1 MLSSRGS
8 YEVKIKT
15 INGSFDFAVN
25 RYETSDGHS
34 NWLRL
39 TDTALSEHHESEMLQ
54 QFSLRY
60 ATMLSYERVSRLV
73 HERCGNTK
81 LSDQR
86 IHHLVQ
92 EKAAAITVAQAVLI
106 RDSQAESREVQAVVV
121 DIYDKESE
129 EVIWLSDGVCVS
141 EQKAVRN
148 KQSKDGKERTTT
160 NIAMLERADG
170 SYQTIIA
177 GCASEAVSLYRA
189 EVWREY
195 GSKASQLPV
204 VAISDGARSIKK
216 ETKQVFGEA
225 VTHILDWY
233 HLEAKVYQLMTHI
246 APNKKEKDD
255 SNELLINALWKGETA
270 KAIKHLQAIEAK
282 NVTKQNEL
290 VGYLEKNKDYT
301 IDYER
306 RHKANKLIGS
316 GRMEKQNDV
325 MVSQRQK
332 RKGMSWSKKG
342 SLSLALVTAHL
353 HSHVID
359 SIRPGSQEVLG
370 HDPSDRSVLR
380 LPRHVPS
387 QPLSRHELEPKT

>member
-1 MLSSRGS
+1 
-8 YEVKIKT
+8 
-15 INGSFDFAVN
+15 
-25 RYETSDGHS
+25 
-34 NWLRL
+34 
-39 TDTALSEHHESEMLQ
+39 MLQ

-106 RDSQAESREVQAVVV
+106 RDSQAESREVQAVAV

-233 HLEAKVYQLMTHI
+233 HLEAKVYQLMTQI

-282 NVTKQNEL
+282 NITQQNEL

-325 MVSQRQK
+325 MVSQRQN

-353 HSHVID
+353 HSQ
-359 SIRPGSQEVLG
+359 SANRTNYLQ
-370 HDPSDRSVLR
+370 
-380 LPRHVPS
+380 
-387 QPLSRHELEPKT
+387 